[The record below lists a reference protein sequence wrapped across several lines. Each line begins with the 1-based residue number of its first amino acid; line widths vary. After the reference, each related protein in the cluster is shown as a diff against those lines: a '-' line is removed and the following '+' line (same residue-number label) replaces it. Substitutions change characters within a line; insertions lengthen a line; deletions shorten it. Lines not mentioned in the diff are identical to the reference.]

1 MHDLLYMGL
10 TNAVVV
16 AVLAVPA
23 YCVSR
28 LGKRPAL
35 AHLLW
40 LFILIKLVTPPL
52 WQVPIRLPIS
62 KEEAS
67 TTTAAITP
75 PPQDFFP
82 DNDNLAANRS
92 ILELQVGDE
101 QGLKPAPISQIAE
114 PLSLPESGNAEAAI
128 EPTAPM
134 QTPTDFPWEPALA
147 FCWLAGSGLVFGLAI
162 WRMSAFARCLQ
173 RVQPARANVQEL
185 ATDLSRHLGLRT
197 TPNLGI
203 APIRMAPLVWGW
215 GAKPRVVIPTD
226 LWETLDP
233 EQRSMLLVHELAHL
247 RRGDHWVRLL
257 EIVVRGA
264 YWWHPVVWLAGREMR
279 EAEEQCCDA
288 WAVWALPHAAKAY
301 ARALVDTVDFLSQ
314 RSVPLPAGAS
324 GIGQVQDL
332 RRRLIM
338 IMRGTTPRKLS
349 ATTWAGLVVL
359 GGALLVM
366 GPSFGQEQSS
376 ADSIAVTDPFQNLGV
391 PTQDTFREAN
401 QSEIERLRQQEL
413 NLRQAMEALSRSLD
427 TTRKQLETVQGSPR
441 NTSPRE
447 SLDVPVQD
455 EIRPVPPAP
464 PVARS
469 RNNPRDATDARPR
482 RTQARE
488 VSIEDRLTRLEQQMD
503 QIAKALEVMQ
513 PRMGIPPSPRRPR
526 PSMPPAVPASPE
538 PEARPSAEP
547 RPTANPARVIPDNPA
562 RVIPDNPA
570 RVIPDNPARVIPDT
584 PLPPVTEI
592 PAEAFVP
599 QPSVIPV
606 APRPSEPGTAPSTP
620 PSPTANP
627 ERGIPATTTPPVEI
641 PAEAFV
647 PQPLPVL
654 PAAPRPGSAP
664 PAVPATGPR
673 PPANRENPPL
683 DPRADPAAPQAPA
696 TPPDVNV
703 SPVPDAA
710 PPVRSRRP
718 GNETFVVTPKL
729 VEDYVLKDAEIRG
742 YLNEVDRAQK
752 LMAQLRVIV
761 EKPEKQPEYKEYE
774 ARINELN
781 QKIEGKKKELRPVI
795 KAKLEKIANLRP
807 EDGFDLTDVEGGCVY
822 PVQTKK

>member
-28 LGKRPAL
+28 WGKRPAL

-52 WQVPIRLPIS
+52 WQVAVRLPIS
-62 KEEAS
+62 TAEAPS
-67 TTTAAITP
+67 TTVDVQP
-75 PPQDFFP
+75 PPQDFVP
-82 DNDNLAANRS
+82 NIDNIVANQALS
-92 ILELQVGDE
+92 QLPGVDE
-101 QGLKPAPISQIAE
+101 QQLSPAPIIQA
-114 PLSLPESGNAEAAI
+114 AEATSPPGPHGVETAI
-128 EPTAPM
+128 VPIAPT
-134 QTPTDFPWEPALA
+134 QTPAAFPWEQILA

-162 WRMSAFARCLQ
+162 WRMAAFARCLQ

-197 TPNLGI
+197 TPDLGI

-233 EQRSMLLVHELAHL
+233 EQRSMLLVHEFAHL

-257 EIVVRGA
+257 EILVRGA

-349 ATTWAGLVVL
+349 ATTLAGLVVL

-366 GPSFGQEQSS
+366 GLSFGQEQSS
-376 ADSIAVTDPFQNLGV
+376 PDSIAAIDPFQNLGV

-401 QSEIERLRQQEL
+401 QNEIERLRQQEL

-427 TTRKQLETVQGSPR
+427 TTRKQLETVQGAPRSP
-441 NTSPRE
+441 SPRE
-447 SLDVPVQD
+447 QISVPAALAPARQD
-455 EIRPVPPAP
+455 EVRSVP
-464 PVARS
+464 PVARA
-469 RNNPRDATDARPR
+469 RNNPRDPADARPR
-482 RTQARE
+482 RTQDRE

-503 QIAKALEVMQ
+503 QIARALEALQ
-513 PRMGIPPSPRRPR
+513 PRMAIPPSPRRPR
-526 PSMPPAVPASPE
+526 SSIPPAVPVSPE
-538 PEARPSAEP
+538 PDLARPSAEP
-547 RPTANPARVIPDNPA
+547 RPTANPARVIPDA
-562 RVIPDNPA
+562 
-570 RVIPDNPARVIPDT
+570 

-592 PAEAFVP
+592 PADSSVP
-599 QPSVIPV
+599 LPSLAP
-606 APRPSEPGTAPSTP
+606 APPRPT
-620 PSPTANP
+620 
-627 ERGIPATTTPPVEI
+627 
-641 PAEAFV
+641 
-647 PQPLPVL
+647 
-654 PAAPRPGSAP
+654 SAP
-664 PAVPATGPR
+664 PAIPATGPR
-673 PPANRENPPL
+673 PPANRNNPPL
-683 DPRADPAAPQAPA
+683 DPRAEPEAPVSPAVPPDAVVPRASVAPPA
-696 TPPDVNV
+696 VSPRSTSTPP
-703 SPVPDAA
+703 SPA
-710 PPVRSRRP
+710 
-718 GNETFVVTPKL
+718 VTPKL
-729 VEDYVLKDAEIRG
+729 VEDNVLKDAEVSAF
-742 YLNEVDRAQK
+742 LHEVDRT
-752 LMAQLRVIV
+752 
-761 EKPEKQPEYKEYE
+761 YKD
-774 ARINELN
+774 LVQ
-781 QKIEGKKKELRPVI
+781 QKIIADGPDALPTYQEYAARVDDLRKKLNAEKERSV
-795 KAKLEKIANLRP
+795 R
-807 EDGFDLTDVEGGCVY
+807 
-822 PVQTKK
+822 